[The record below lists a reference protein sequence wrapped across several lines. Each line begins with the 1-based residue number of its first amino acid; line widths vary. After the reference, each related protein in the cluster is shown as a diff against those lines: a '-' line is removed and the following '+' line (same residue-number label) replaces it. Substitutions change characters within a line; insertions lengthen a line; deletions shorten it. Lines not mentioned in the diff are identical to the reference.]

1 MNIPVLRTWQ
11 SAAIDVVEKSWK
23 EDQASKVLIAAC
35 PGSGKTLMACVAS
48 INKLKDGDV
57 SLVLVVSPTVNIK
70 AQWKKEFEKIGVASF
85 DSASNEAMRFRRDRN
100 DRMVGGYEA
109 ICITYAQLAADSG
122 LFEELARR
130 EKILLIADEVHHADD
145 AEVYGVALEAVAE
158 KASFKLALSGTPFN
172 SSGGALAMCPSEEQ
186 INDEGRCVRKAKPA
200 YSYAYS
206 DALRDLAC
214 RPVEFIKVYGVG
226 VSTYKSLA
234 NNQTFKKIVDL
245 AKQNKSDSIGAL
257 LDPDGEFLP
266 SMLQDGLKALGDIK
280 KNDSRAA
287 MLVVAKDKDH
297 GGRIAK
303 MINIH
308 CRQNPDWR
316 TYSVLEIYN
325 DTDNAHARIAA
336 LENDRTDI
344 IITVRMISEGVDV
357 KRLRVGVY
365 ATDYRTRMFFV
376 QFVGRFVRWETRLD
390 GTQHGRVIIPA
401 HIDLLIFARE
411 IEQMIDDALI
421 ADESDGTSEPIEKK
435 TELLGTQTERT
446 NDGLIFS
453 GKDEDDRSLAEYF
466 FKMFPSLVGKIPE
479 FLAIQGAK
487 DANLKGG
494 EHSSTGNQAQ
504 KTSDWWKLNE
514 QLVRAVVKT
523 MRLNGDD
530 DDQAYRKVNFAANKH
545 AGIPRVDK
553 LTDVDKMKVRHAFL
567 KSWLRSLRKNDGEC
581 IDGY

>member
-1 MNIPVLRTWQ
+1 
-11 SAAIDVVEKSWK
+11 
-23 EDQASKVLIAAC
+23 
-35 PGSGKTLMACVAS
+35 
-48 INKLKDGDV
+48 
-57 SLVLVVSPTVNIK
+57 
-70 AQWKKEFEKIGVASF
+70 
-85 DSASNEAMRFRRDRN
+85 
-100 DRMVGGYEA
+100 
-109 ICITYAQLAADSG
+109 
-122 LFEELARR
+122 
-130 EKILLIADEVHHADD
+130 
-145 AEVYGVALEAVAE
+145 
-158 KASFKLALSGTPFN
+158 
-172 SSGGALAMCPSEEQ
+172 
-186 INDEGRCVRKAKPA
+186 
-200 YSYAYS
+200 
-206 DALRDLAC
+206 
-214 RPVEFIKVYGVG
+214 
-226 VSTYKSLA
+226 
-234 NNQTFKKIVDL
+234 
-245 AKQNKSDSIGAL
+245 
-257 LDPDGEFLP
+257 
-266 SMLQDGLKALGDIK
+266 
-280 KNDSRAA
+280 

-303 MINIH
+303 MINAH
-308 CRQNPDWR
+308 CHQNPDWR
-316 TYSVLEIYN
+316 TYSVLEVYN

-376 QFVGRFVRWETRLD
+376 QFVGRFVRWEARLD

-421 ADESDGTSEPIEKK
+421 ADESDGTGEPIEKK

-453 GKDEDDRSLAEYF
+453 GKDEDDRSLADHF
-466 FKMFPSLVGKIPE
+466 FKMFPSLIGKIPE

-494 EHSSTGNQAQ
+494 EHSSAGNQAQ
-504 KTSDWWKLNE
+504 KSSDWWKLNE

-553 LTDVDKMKVRHAFL
+553 LTDVDKMKVRHIFL
-567 KSWLRSLRKNDGEC
+567 KNWLKSLRKNDGEC
-581 IDGY
+581 VDGY